1 MSIKAALL
9 TCIRVLQ
16 YLLKDLERPWLRI
29 QVILNVLYIVVY
41 CVRIGY
47 VTSNISASK
56 FLLIESQ
63 RRILWEIIKNTLNF
77 MKNIKSTKK
86 NNCKCDQGTLIRREC
101 GHNICLKC
109 YLVGERLVCED
120 CADNVG
126 K

>member
-9 TCIRVLQ
+9 TCVRVLQ

-29 QVILNVLYIVVY
+29 QIILNILYIAVY
-41 CVRIGY
+41 CVRIDF
-47 VTSNISASK
+47 VTSNVSASK

-63 RRILWEIIKNTLNF
+63 RRILWEIIKKAASF
-77 MKNIKSTKK
+77 VKNIQGTKK
-86 NNCKCDQGTLIRREC
+86 GDCKCDQGTLIRREC
-101 GHNICLKC
+101 GHDICLKC
-109 YLVGERLVCED
+109 YLVGESRNCEN